1 MSYRIN
7 KFKERL
13 EYLNTWLVD
22 TLNYEEYRS
31 LSLRATL
38 NVYEDQPLVSFLYK
52 IYLLPTLIIT
62 YLSKLKSRYLIKKCI
77 KEMAL
82 IRNTIEDQE
91 QFSKKILHKYK
102 IKKNE
107 KN

>member
-13 EYLNTWLVD
+13 EYLNEWLVD

-31 LSLRATL
+31 LSLEATL
-38 NVYEDQPLVSFLYK
+38 NVYEDQPLVSLLYK
-52 IYLLPTLIIT
+52 TYLLPTLTIT
-62 YLSKLKSRYLIKKCI
+62 YLSRLKSRYLIKKCI

-91 QFSKKILHKYK
+91 QLSKKILHKYK

>member
-13 EYLNTWLVD
+13 EYLNGWLVD
-22 TLNYEEYRS
+22 TIEYEEHRS
-31 LSLRATL
+31 LSLKATL
-38 NVYEDQPLVSFLYK
+38 NVYEDQPLISFLYK
-52 IYLLPTLIIT
+52 IYLLPILIMT
-62 YLSKLKSRYLIKKCI
+62 YLSKLKNRYYIKKCM

-82 IRNTIEDQE
+82 IRHTIEDQKE
-91 QFSKKILHKYK
+91 FSQKILQKYK

>member
-13 EYLNTWLVD
+13 EYLNEWLLD
-22 TLNYEEYRS
+22 TLNYEEHRS
-31 LSLRATL
+31 LSLKATL
-38 NVYEDQPLVSFLYK
+38 DVYEDQPLISFLYK
-52 IYLLPTLIIT
+52 IYLLPILTISFF
-62 YLSKLKSRYLIKKCI
+62 SKLKNRYYIKKCV

-82 IRNTIEDQE
+82 IRKIIEDQDLYS
-91 QFSKKILHKYK
+91 QKIFKKYK

>member
-7 KFKERL
+7 KFRERL
-13 EYLNTWLVD
+13 EYLNEWLVD
-22 TLNYEEYRS
+22 TLNYEEHRN
-31 LSLRATL
+31 LSLKATL
-38 NVYEDQPLVSFLYK
+38 NVYEDQPLVSLLYK
-52 IYLLPTLIIT
+52 TYLLPTLTIT
-62 YLSKLKSRYLIKKCI
+62 YLSRLKSRYLIKKCI

-91 QFSKKILHKYK
+91 QLSKKILHKYK

>member
-13 EYLNTWLVD
+13 EYLNGWLVD
-22 TLNYEEYRS
+22 TIEYEEHRS

-38 NVYEDQPLVSFLYK
+38 NVYEDQPIISFLYK
-52 IYLLPTLIIT
+52 IYLLPILIIT
-62 YLSKLKSRYLIKKCI
+62 FLSRLKNRYYIKKCI
-77 KEMAL
+77 KEMTL
-82 IRNTIEDQE
+82 IRHTIEDQKE
-91 QFSKKILHKYK
+91 FSQKILQKYK

-107 KN
+107 EN

>member
-13 EYLNTWLVD
+13 EYLNEWLLD
-22 TLNYEEYRS
+22 TLNYEEHRS
-31 LSLRATL
+31 LSLKATL
-38 NVYEDQPLVSFLYK
+38 DVYEDQPLVSFLYK
-52 IYLLPTLIIT
+52 IYLLPILTISFF
-62 YLSKLKSRYLIKKCI
+62 SKLKNRYYIKKCV

-82 IRNTIEDQE
+82 IRKTIEDQDLYS
-91 QFSKKILHKYK
+91 QKIFKKYK

>member
-1 MSYRIN
+1 
-7 KFKERL
+7 
-13 EYLNTWLVD
+13 
-22 TLNYEEYRS
+22 
-31 LSLRATL
+31 
-38 NVYEDQPLVSFLYK
+38 
-52 IYLLPTLIIT
+52 
-62 YLSKLKSRYLIKKCI
+62 
-77 KEMAL
+77 MAL

>member
-13 EYLNTWLVD
+13 EYLNGWLVD
-22 TLNYEEYRS
+22 TIEYEEHRS
-31 LSLRATL
+31 LSLKATL
-38 NVYEDQPLVSFLYK
+38 NVYEDQPLISFLYK
-52 IYLLPTLIIT
+52 IYLLPILTISFF
-62 YLSKLKSRYLIKKCI
+62 SKLKNRYYIKKCV
-77 KEMAL
+77 KEMSL
-82 IRNTIEDQE
+82 IRKTIEDQE
-91 QFSKKILHKYK
+91 EFSQKIFKKYK

>member
-13 EYLNTWLVD
+13 EYLNEWLLD
-22 TLNYEEYRS
+22 TLNYEEHRS
-31 LSLRATL
+31 LSLKATL
-38 NVYEDQPLVSFLYK
+38 DVYEDQPLISFLYK
-52 IYLLPTLIIT
+52 IYLLPILIMT
-62 YLSKLKSRYLIKKCI
+62 YLSKLKNRYYIKKCM

-82 IRNTIEDQE
+82 IRHTIEDQKE
-91 QFSKKILHKYK
+91 FSQKILQKYK

>member
-13 EYLNTWLVD
+13 DYLNEWLVD

-52 IYLLPTLIIT
+52 IYLLPTLTVT
-62 YLSKLKSRYLIKKCI
+62 YLSKLKSRYL
-77 KEMAL
+77 
-82 IRNTIEDQE
+82 
-91 QFSKKILHKYK
+91 
-102 IKKNE
+102 KKNVL
-107 KN
+107 KKWH

>member
-13 EYLNTWLVD
+13 EYLNEWLLD
-22 TLNYEEYRS
+22 TLNYEEHRS
-31 LSLRATL
+31 LSLKATL
-38 NVYEDQPLVSFLYK
+38 DVYEDQPLISFLYK
-52 IYLLPTLIIT
+52 IYLLPILTISFF
-62 YLSKLKSRYLIKKCI
+62 SKLKNRYYIKKCI
-77 KEMAL
+77 KEMSL
-82 IRNTIEDQE
+82 IRHTIDDQKE
-91 QFSKKILHKYK
+91 FSQKILQKYK

>member
-13 EYLNTWLVD
+13 EYLNEWLLD
-22 TLNYEEYRS
+22 TLNYEEHRS
-31 LSLRATL
+31 LSLKATL
-38 NVYEDQPLVSFLYK
+38 DVYEDQPLISFLYK
-52 IYLLPTLIIT
+52 IYLLPILTISFF
-62 YLSKLKSRYLIKKCI
+62 SKLKNRYYIKKCVKEMNLIKK
-77 KEMAL
+77 
-82 IRNTIEDQE
+82 TIENQE
-91 QFSKKILHKYK
+91 QFSQKIFEKYK

>member
-13 EYLNTWLVD
+13 EYLNEWLVD
-22 TLNYEEYRS
+22 TIEYEEHRS
-31 LSLRATL
+31 LSLKATL
-38 NVYEDQPLVSFLYK
+38 NVYEDQPLISFLYK
-52 IYLLPTLIIT
+52 IYLLPILTISFF
-62 YLSKLKSRYLIKKCI
+62 SKLKNRYYIKKCV
-77 KEMAL
+77 KEMSL
-82 IRNTIEDQE
+82 IRKTIENQE
-91 QFSKKILHKYK
+91 EFSQKILKKYK

>member
-13 EYLNTWLVD
+13 DYLNGWLVD
-22 TLNYEEYRS
+22 TLNYEEHRN

-38 NVYEDQPLVSFLYK
+38 NVYEDQPIISFLYK
-52 IYLLPTLIIT
+52 IYLLPTLTIT
-62 YLSKLKSRYLIKKCI
+62 FFSKLKNRYYIKKCI
-77 KEMAL
+77 KEMTL
-82 IRNTIEDQE
+82 IKHTIKDQRE
-91 QFSKKILHKYK
+91 FSQKILQKYK

>member
-7 KFKERL
+7 KFRERL
-13 EYLNTWLVD
+13 EYLNEWLVD

-52 IYLLPTLIIT
+52 IYLLPTLRIGS
-62 YLSKLKSRYLIKKCI
+62 LQRYML
-77 KEMAL
+77 
-82 IRNTIEDQE
+82 Q
-91 QFSKKILHKYK
+91 HKH
-102 IKKNE
+102 
-107 KN
+107 